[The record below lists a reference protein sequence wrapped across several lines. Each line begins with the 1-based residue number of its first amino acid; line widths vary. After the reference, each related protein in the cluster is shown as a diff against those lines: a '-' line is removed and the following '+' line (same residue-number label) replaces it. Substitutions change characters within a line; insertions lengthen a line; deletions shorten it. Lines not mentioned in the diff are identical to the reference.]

1 MVVGALPSR
10 VSVTVDEQVVPP
22 GSDEHLEAAWA
33 LKERIRADEGLLKQ
47 RRGFFANAYR
57 RATVHC
63 FLAGDAG
70 SDGGDNHGD
79 DDGDDDLIG
88 FAAARSDGYILFL
101 AVAPE
106 YRGENFGER
115 LVASVASEAGKASC
129 HARTTNENAIGFYRN
144 LGFTVEREIDDY
156 YEDGTGAY
164 YLRLGDHD
172 RIRDRISELLRGG
185 R

>member
-1 MVVGALPSR
+1 M
-10 VSVTVDEQVVPP
+10 SVTVDKSVVPP
-22 GSDEHLEAAWA
+22 GDSEYLDDAWD
-33 LKERIRADEGLLKQ
+33 LKETIRDDEDLLKQ

-57 RATVHC
+57 RASVHC
-63 FLAGDAG
+63 FL
-70 SDGGDNHGD
+70 
-79 DDGDDDLIG
+79 DGDTLVG

-101 AVAPE
+101 AVHPD
-106 YRGENFGER
+106 YRGEGYGER

-129 HARTTNENAIGFYRN
+129 HARVTNRNAIEFYEH
-144 LGFTVEREIDDY
+144 LGFTIEREIDDY

-172 RIRDRISELLRGG
+172 RIRDRISELLRG

>member
-1 MVVGALPSR
+1 
-10 VSVTVDEQVVPP
+10 VSVTVDEQVVSP
-22 GSDEHLEAAWA
+22 GDSEHLEAAWE
-33 LKERIRADEGLLKQ
+33 LKERIRVEEGLLKQ

-57 RATVHC
+57 RARVHC
-63 FLAGDAG
+63 FL
-70 SDGGDNHGD
+70 
-79 DDGDDDLIG
+79 DGDELVG

-101 AVAPE
+101 AVHPD
-106 YRGENFGER
+106 YRGRNYGER

-129 HARTTNENAIGFYRN
+129 HARQTNENAIGFYQN
-144 LGFTVEREIDDY
+144 LGFTIEREIDDY

-172 RIRDRISELLRGG
+172 RIRDRISELLRG

>member
-1 MVVGALPSR
+1 M
-10 VSVTVDEQVVPP
+10 SVTLDQRVVPP
-22 GSDEHLEAAWA
+22 GDAEHLESAWA
-33 LKERIRADEGLLKQ
+33 LKERIREAEGLLKQ

-63 FLAGDAG
+63 YL
-70 SDGGDNHGD
+70 
-79 DDGDDDLIG
+79 DGDDLAG

-101 AVAPE
+101 AVHPDH
-106 YRGENFGER
+106 RGKGYGER

-129 HARTTNENAIGFYRN
+129 HARVTNQNAIDFYQH

-156 YEDGTGAY
+156 YEDGVGAY

-172 RIRDRISELLRGG
+172 RIRDRISELLRS

>member
-1 MVVGALPSR
+1 MVVPALPTR
-10 VSVTVDEQVVPP
+10 VSVRVDERVVPP
-22 GSDEHLEAAWA
+22 GGDEYLEAAWE
-33 LKERIRADEGLLKQ
+33 LKERIREGEGLLKQ

-63 FLAGDAG
+63 FLEGDG
-70 SDGGDNHGD
+70 SEG
-79 DDGDDDLIG
+79 GDDDLIG

-129 HARTTNENAIGFYRN
+129 HARKSNDNAIGFYEN

-172 RIRDRISELLRGG
+172 RIRDRISELLRG

>member
-1 MVVGALPSR
+1 M
-10 VSVTVDEQVVPP
+10 SVTVDEQVVPP
-22 GSDEHLEAAWA
+22 GDDQYLEDAWA
-33 LKERIRADEGLLKQ
+33 LKERIREREGLLKQ

-63 FLAGDAG
+63 FL
-70 SDGGDNHGD
+70 
-79 DDGDDDLIG
+79 DGDDLVG

-101 AVAPE
+101 AVSPE
-106 YRGENFGER
+106 YRGHNYGER

-129 HARTTNENAIGFYRN
+129 HARKTNDNAIGFYQN
-144 LGFTVEREIDDY
+144 LGFTIEREIDDY

-172 RIRDRISELLRGG
+172 RIRDRISELLRG

>member
-1 MVVGALPSR
+1 M
-10 VSVTVDEQVVPP
+10 SVTVDKQVVPP
-22 GSDEHLEAAWA
+22 GSGDYLEAAWA
-33 LKERIRADEGLLKQ
+33 LKEHIREHEGLLKQ

-57 RATVHC
+57 RAAVHC
-63 FLAGDAG
+63 FLG
-70 SDGGDNHGD
+70 GGDD
-79 DDGDDDLIG
+79 ELVG

-101 AVAPE
+101 AVAPD
-106 YRGENFGER
+106 YRGENFGEQ
-115 LVASVASEAGKASC
+115 LVASVAADAGKASC
-129 HARTTNENAIGFYRN
+129 HARMTNENAIGFYRN
-144 LGFTVEREIDDY
+144 LGFTVEREIEDY

>member
-1 MVVGALPSR
+1 M
-10 VSVTVDEQVVPP
+10 SVTVDERVVPP
-22 GSDEHLEAAWA
+22 GDDEYLEDAWA
-33 LKERIRADEGLLKQ
+33 LKEDIREREGLLKQ

-63 FLAGDAG
+63 FV
-70 SDGGDNHGD
+70 
-79 DDGDDDLIG
+79 DGDVLVG

-106 YRGENFGER
+106 YRGHNYGER

-129 HARTTNENAIGFYRN
+129 HARKTNENAIGFYQN
-144 LGFTVEREIDDY
+144 LGFTIQREIDDY

-172 RIRDRISELLRGG
+172 RIRDRISELLRG

>member
-10 VSVTVDEQVVPP
+10 VSVTVDERVVPP

-33 LKERIRADEGLLKQ
+33 LKEHIREHEGLLKQ

-63 FLAGDAG
+63 FLAGDGG
-70 SDGGDNHGD
+70 SDGGGD
-79 DDGDDDLIG
+79 GGDDDLIG

-129 HARTTNENAIGFYRN
+129 HARKTNENAIGFYRN

-172 RIRDRISELLRGG
+172 RIRDRISELLRG

>member
-1 MVVGALPSR
+1 MFVGALPSQ

-22 GSDEHLEAAWA
+22 GSDEYLKPAWA
-33 LKERIRADEGLLKQ
+33 LKEHIREHEGLLKQ
-47 RRGFFANAYR
+47 RRGFFSNAYR

-63 FLAGDAG
+63 FFAGDSEG
-70 SDGGDNHGD
+70 
-79 DDGDDDLIG
+79 DGDEDSDFIG

-101 AVAPE
+101 AVAPK

-129 HARTTNENAIGFYRN
+129 HARKTNENAIGFYRN